1 MIERVAVAALTAG
14 VLALA
19 HVVGG
24 AQPAQAAPL
33 EPCAELFDVTPFAN
47 IFSPT
52 PEFGYPCTPQFTIG
66 SATIEFRSVGGD
78 LPALDGADILTV
90 SGGPDRTTF
99 LQYLGAELDDIDLV
113 DFDLPISLQTRL
125 DDGSDPRR
133 QQWLAA
139 VSLEVDGF
147 ASSTGDGVPADLIET
162 CAPPY
167 PANVAAEWSFRPS
180 TATLVLAGPE
190 GPVEVQLELAPGP
203 TQVLFA
209 LNPDSFDAESPDEV
223 EGFVCVG
230 AEGEVFRE
238 TLTDQTA
245 GLGFLSAGLLT
256 GAPFGFSADGT
267 SPTLDPVTFVLGDET
282 VAEEPP
288 TPVDEAPAG
297 TPAPVA
303 AELPP
308 TGAVSPFAFALGA
321 VLALIVG
328 VLAIASRRR
337 VPQRASAGTVGR

>member
-14 VLALA
+14 VVALA
-19 HVVGG
+19 PLVGG
-24 AQPAQAAPL
+24 VQPAQAAPL
-33 EPCAELFDVTPFAN
+33 EPCAEFFDVIPFTN
-47 IFSPT
+47 VFSPT
-52 PEFGYPCTPQFTIG
+52 PEFGYPCTPQFTIV

-90 SGGPDRTTF
+90 SGGPDRATF
-99 LQYLGAELDDIDLV
+99 LQYLGAEFDDIDLI

-133 QQWLAA
+133 QEWLAA
-139 VSLEVDGF
+139 VSLEVAGF

-180 TATLVLAGPE
+180 TATLTLAGPE

-209 LNPDSFDAESPDEV
+209 LNTDSIDPENPALAES
-223 EGFVCVG
+223 FVCVV
-230 AEGEVFRE
+230 AEGEVYRRTIVDE
-238 TLTDQTA
+238 GP
-245 GLGFLSAGLLT
+245 GLGAISAGLLT

-288 TPVDEAPAG
+288 TPVDETPAG

-308 TGAVSPFAFALGA
+308 TGAVPPLALALGA

-337 VPQRASAGTVGR
+337 GPQRASAGSVGR